1 MDQLTVETLYEE
13 TKETLRLQLL
23 NHRGSFSKV
32 ISEGEVHRPGLA
44 LTGFTDVFTYH
55 RVQILGNTEL
65 AYLETL
71 SEAQRRQSIEKVL
84 SFDIPCIIITDNNK
98 PPRVLLKVA
107 DERRISIFG
116 TPHNTTTLIH
126 LLGDY
131 LDMKFAPKVTI
142 HGSLVDVYGVG
153 MLFTGR
159 SGIGKSEVAL
169 DLVERGHRLVAD
181 DVVHITR
188 AAKGTLIGTS
198 DDLLRDHAEVRGLG
212 IINVRQMFGIR
223 AVRLRKR
230 VEVQVDLQEW
240 SEDVDYER
248 IGIDQETT
256 TILDTEIPLV
266 RLPII
271 PGKNITVIAEVIAL
285 HHLMRIRGYLSAEVF
300 NQRLIERMR
309 QASSHPYPYSPDRDF
324 E

>member
-1 MDQLTVETLYEE
+1 MAELTVETLFEE
-13 TKETLRLQLL
+13 NKETLHLQLL
-23 NHRGSFSKV
+23 NHRGSFGKV
-32 ISEGEVHRPGLA
+32 IREGELHRPGLA
-44 LTGFTDVFTYH
+44 LTGFTDVFTYQ

-71 SEAQRRQSIEKVL
+71 TEAQRRQAIEKVL

-98 PPRVLLKVA
+98 PPRILLAMA
-107 DERRISIFG
+107 DKRQISIFG

-131 LDMKFAPKVTI
+131 LDMKFAPRVTI
-142 HGSLVDVYGVG
+142 HGSLVDVFGVG

-198 DDLLRDHAEVRGLG
+198 DEQLRDHAEVRGLG

-240 SEDVDYER
+240 AEDTDYER
-248 IGIDQETT
+248 VGIDQETT

-285 HHLMRIRGYLSAEVF
+285 HHLMRIRGYKTAEIF

-309 QASSHPYPYSPDRDF
+309 RASSYPYSPEKDY

>member
-1 MDQLTVETLYEE
+1 
-13 TKETLRLQLL
+13 
-23 NHRGSFSKV
+23 
-32 ISEGEVHRPGLA
+32 
-44 LTGFTDVFTYH
+44 
-55 RVQILGNTEL
+55 
-65 AYLETL
+65 

-98 PPRVLLKVA
+98 PPRILLKVA
-107 DERRISIFG
+107 DERQISIFG

-131 LDMKFAPKVTI
+131 LDVKFAPKVTI

-212 IINVRQMFGIR
+212 IINVRQMFGMR

-240 SEDVDYER
+240 SDDIDYER

-256 TILDTEIPLV
+256 TILDVELPLV

-285 HHLMRIRGYLSAEVF
+285 HHLMRIRGYMAAEVF
-300 NQRLIERMR
+300 NQKLIERMR
-309 QASSHPYPYSPDRDF
+309 RAASYPYPYSPEKDF